1 MTSTHEFAEPNEPA
15 AASAAEQASAALDI
29 AEDLVTTLEQVLV
42 RLDGLE
48 RTTSSSREDLRGVF
62 RVELQPRAETEH
74 ALTAQADRIQGNW
87 HDLADWV
94 TWLVATYRLTS
105 AVPPCWP
112 LHATVT
118 EELVGLRVA
127 WLGAWTDDA
136 AAEAVLSWHER
147 LARTRERLMD
157 GNWGSPR
164 CGGDHDTIDDD
175 RAGLVSAWL
184 AHSSRE
190 TALVVAVDDAIG
202 RVTMRAQLEAG
213 DRP

>member
-15 AASAAEQASAALDI
+15 AASAADQAAAALDI

-48 RTTSSSREDLRGVF
+48 NTTPSREAHRGVF
-62 RVELQPRAETEH
+62 RVELQPPAETEH
-74 ALTAQADRIQGNW
+74 ALTAQADRIQRTW
-87 HDLADWV
+87 YDLADWV

-112 LHATVT
+112 LHATVA
-118 EELVGLRVA
+118 EELVGLHVA
-127 WLGAWTDDA
+127 WLSAWTDDA

-147 LARTRERLMD
+147 LARARERLMD

-164 CGGDHDTIDDD
+164 CTGDHDTTDDD

-184 AHSSRE
+184 AHFSRE
-190 TALVVAVDDAIG
+190 PALLVAVDDAIG
-202 RVTMRAQLEAG
+202 RATRRAQLEAG